1 MRAHTSLLSRLGIP
15 AAVALSTWA
24 FSAGAAHAGTSP
36 SGSFTTAP
44 LPPAPAS
51 GLAVNEDAEPGMGV
65 AGDGTFWV
73 ASDIEPYAT
82 SDPRAG
88 TGGVLSGAD
97 VWKSTDGGQ
106 TYQYVASPF
115 NAVATTSTA
124 GGEDTDLAVAPVKN
138 ANGYYN
144 VYVATLYVASTDI
157 AISQDG
163 GQTWTVVAVN
173 GEPGQ
178 DRPWLAATGSCTFY
192 LSYHGL
198 APYDT
203 IVDEYSL
210 CNPGSTGIGTA
221 ENPLQTQEFAGNIAP
236 GLTNRFGKLMVDN
249 SPTSPHVGRV
259 YQPMEGC
266 PDASVAG
273 TPLPEEAEG
282 CSTNT
287 EVVVATSD
295 NGITWTDNIVHV
307 TNSQQAYIWP
317 DTVATDAA
325 GNVYVAWFDG
335 GIGYISE
342 STDGGTTWGAP
353 VQINSAPV
361 LSVAYPTLAA
371 SSDGTVVAAYYG
383 TNRAGDS
390 ADETVMGQPEVSGTP
405 PSTNPTPTT
414 WQLYFA
420 TSTDHGKTFAQQQVT
435 DTLHTGVLCTSGGG
449 CGVYPGDRNLLD
461 DFGVAISPTTGLA
474 SMVFDNDQPGG
485 VQGNTH
491 TDYASQLTP
500 AANVAE
506 VPSPALGVGA
516 GLLALIATN
525 LVARRRRSR
534 A

>member
-1 MRAHTSLLSRLGIP
+1 MRAHTPLLARVGLP
-15 AAVALSTWA
+15 AAVALSVWGLT
-24 FSAGAAHAGTSP
+24 AAASVHAGTSP
-36 SGSFTTAP
+36 SGAFTTAP

-51 GLAVNEDAEPGMGV
+51 GLTTNEDAEPGMGV
-65 AGDGTFWV
+65 TGDGTYWV

-82 SDPRAG
+82 SDPRVAP
-88 TGGVLSGAD
+88 GGVLSGAD

-115 NAVATTSTA
+115 NLQSTQGTA

-138 ANGYYN
+138 SNGFYN
-144 VYVATLYVASTDI
+144 IYVASLYIASTDV

-163 GQTWTVVAVN
+163 GQTWTVVPVN

-178 DRPWLAATGSCTFY
+178 DRPWLAAYGSCTFY

-203 IVDEYSL
+203 IVDEFSL
-210 CNPGSTGIGTA
+210 CNPTQQGIGSA
-221 ENPLQTQEFAGNIAP
+221 ENPTQTEEFAGNIAP
-236 GLTNRFGKLMVDN
+236 GLTNRFGKLVVDN
-249 SPTSPHVGRV
+249 SATSPHQGRV

-266 PDASVAG
+266 PDADAAPAVPEASV
-273 TPLPEEAEG
+273 G
-282 CSTNT
+282 CATNT

-307 TNSQQAYIWP
+307 MKSQQAYIWP

-325 GNVYVAWFDG
+325 GNVYVAWFDA

-342 STDGGTTWGAP
+342 STDGGTTWGTP
-353 VQINSAPV
+353 VQINSDPV
-361 LSVAYPTLAA
+361 KSVAYPTLAA
-371 SSDGTVVAAYYG
+371 GPDGTVVAAYYG

-390 ADETVMGQPEVSGTP
+390 DDVTVMGQPTVAPTP
-405 PSTNPTPTT
+405 PSTNPSPAE

-420 TSTDHGKTFAQQQVT
+420 TSTDHGATFTQQQVT
-435 DTLHTGVLCTSGGG
+435 GTLHTGVLCTSGGG
-449 CGVYPGDRNLLD
+449 CGTYPGDRNLLD

-491 TDYASQLTP
+491 TDFATQLAP
-500 AANVAE
+500 ATNVAE
-506 VPSPALGVGA
+506 LPSPGLAIGA
-516 GLLALIATN
+516 GLLALTAVN
-525 LVARRRRSR
+525 LVARRRRAR
-534 A
+534 G